1 MYLKSAYRVERVFAE
16 GSVRS
21 VSLAGGIPH
30 CQLVLIP
37 GQTGCIMPSV
47 MCTSGRL
54 ANPEPVLLL
63 SGAAHSFTP
72 RFLET
77 LGNAPVWMLG

>member
-1 MYLKSAYRVERVFAE
+1 MFAE

-21 VSLAGGIPH
+21 VSLAGGMPH

-37 GQTGCIMPSV
+37 GQTGCIVPSV
-47 MCTSGRL
+47 ICAGGGL
-54 ANPEPVLLL
+54 ANPEPALLL
-63 SGAAHSFTP
+63 SGAAHSLTP
-72 RFLET
+72 RFLGT

>member
-1 MYLKSAYRVERVFAE
+1 MFAE

-21 VSLAGGIPH
+21 VSLAGGMPH

-37 GQTGCIMPSV
+37 EQTGCIVPSV
-47 MCTSGRL
+47 ICASGRL
-54 ANPEPVLLL
+54 VNPEPALLL
-63 SGAAHSFTP
+63 SGAVRSFTP

-77 LGNAPVWMLG
+77 PGNAPVWMLG